1 MRTIRTAIVY
11 FMVLL
16 VTLVV
21 FCMPAPCRGSDLRF
35 YLYHDGTNAII
46 YLNGQRKSQ
55 EEMGPH
61 FERIASFS
69 KSVPIPI
76 YVWPRVE
83 MKDVWSTLRMMYKVG
98 LTNVVIKCES
108 EAFPPQVPSVRLR
121 MEPPP
126 ESRIKYVGGQ
136 LVAEPDGN

>member
-1 MRTIRTAIVY
+1 MKTTYAIVSN

-16 VTLVV
+16 ATLVV
-21 FCMPAPCRGSDLRF
+21 FCMPARCRGSDLRF
-35 YLYHDGTNAII
+35 YLYHDGTNAVL

-55 EEMGPH
+55 EEMGKH
-61 FERIASFS
+61 FERLASYS
-69 KSVPIPI
+69 KSVHIPI

-83 MKDVWSTLRMMYKVG
+83 MKDVWSTLQLMYKVG

-108 EAFPPQVPSVRLR
+108 EAFPPQIPSLRLR

-126 ESRIKYVGGQ
+126 ESKIKYEGGT
-136 LVAEPDGN
+136 LVAKPDEN